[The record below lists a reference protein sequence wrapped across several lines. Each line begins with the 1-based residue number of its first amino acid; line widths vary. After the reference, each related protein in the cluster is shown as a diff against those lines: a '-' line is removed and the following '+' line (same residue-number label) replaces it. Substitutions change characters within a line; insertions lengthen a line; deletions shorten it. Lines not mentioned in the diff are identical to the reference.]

1 MKHSPAYGP
10 GEFLRDTAVSRETLD
25 RLKIYADALMV
36 WNKKVN
42 LIGRSTVDDL
52 WRRHFLDSA
61 QLYPL
66 FSPNS
71 ESLLDLGSGAGF
83 PGLVLAIMGCPQV
96 HMVESDR
103 KKAAFLREAARLT
116 GTPAQVHS
124 VRIEALDPFPV
135 DIVTARALAPL
146 SDLLNWAEPFLGPGS
161 TCLFLKGRNVED
173 ELTDLRKMWE
183 TEIVRRPSC
192 TDSESTVVCMRGVR
206 RVQSNQ
212 T

>member
-1 MKHSPAYGP
+1 MKHTISYGP
-10 GEFLRDTAVSRETLD
+10 EDFLRDTAVSRETLE
-25 RLKIYADALMV
+25 RLKIYAETLIS
-36 WNKKVN
+36 WNKRLN
-42 LIGRSTVDDL
+42 LVGRSTVDDL

-71 ESLLDLGSGAGF
+71 KTLLDLGSGAGF

-96 HMVESDR
+96 YLVESDR
-103 KKAAFLREAARLT
+103 KKAAFLREAARVT
-116 GTPAQVHS
+116 GTQVQIHS

-135 DIVTARALAPL
+135 DVVTARALAPL
-146 SDLLNWAEPFLGPGS
+146 TDLLVWAEPFLGPRS

-173 ELTDLRKMWE
+173 ELTDLREMWE
-183 TEIVRRPSC
+183 TEIIREPSL
-192 TDSESTVVCMRGVR
+192 TDSESTVVCIRGVR
-206 RVQSNQ
+206 RVRSSK